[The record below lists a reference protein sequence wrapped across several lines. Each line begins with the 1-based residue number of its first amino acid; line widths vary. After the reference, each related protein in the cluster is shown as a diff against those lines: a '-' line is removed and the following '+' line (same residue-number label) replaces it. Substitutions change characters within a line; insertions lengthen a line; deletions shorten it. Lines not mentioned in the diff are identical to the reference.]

1 MRILGAEPI
10 DWNGKTDCCGGSVV
24 FSQVEPALALARK
37 VLEDAHAHGA
47 DVIATVCPLCD
58 SNLDARQVQIKGLD
72 FQMPILYATQLMALA
87 FGLDE
92 KSMLL
97 KKCIVDPHALLHEKG
112 FVA

>member
-1 MRILGAEPI
+1 
-10 DWNGKTDCCGGSVV
+10 
-24 FSQVEPALALARK
+24 
-37 VLEDAHAHGA
+37 
-47 DVIATVCPLCD
+47 
-58 SNLDARQVQIKGLD
+58 VQIKGLD

>member
-1 MRILGAEPI
+1 MTGTARPIAAVGASSFRRPSRR
-10 DWNGKTDCCGGSVV
+10 WRAKCWKT
-24 FSQVEPALALARK
+24 R
-37 VLEDAHAHGA
+37 AHGA
-47 DVIATVCPLCD
+47 DVIAAICPLCD

-97 KKCIVDPHALLHEKG
+97 KKCIVDPLPLLHDKG